1 MALSIK
7 AMSPVEPEFTAHR
20 LYAITSRT
28 ERERTAAG
36 SRIEEEILRFVS
48 AWETSYILTFQLH
61 ADD

>member
-1 MALSIK
+1 MAPSIK
-7 AMSPVEPEFTAHR
+7 AMLPAEPEFTAHC
-20 LYAITSRT
+20 LYTITGPM

-36 SRIEEEILRFVS
+36 SRVEEEILRFVS